1 MHCCRVACRF
11 EESVYS
17 AVEVVLNKSSCAEG
31 ERERESECGEFLAVM
46 TQ

>member
-17 AVEVVLNKSSCAEG
+17 AVEVVLKTSSCAEG
-31 ERERESECGEFLAVM
+31 EREREKVSVENFSRS
-46 TQ
+46 